1 MWRTALAPYYS
12 PFWAGMIMDV
22 ISPERITNGLETRF
36 IGQRVIHFTRLKS
49 TMEMARQEARRGAD
63 EGTVVIAEEQTA
75 GRGRVKRAW
84 LSPRGSISLSV
95 VLYPGIAQ
103 LPSLIMLA
111 SVAAARSIEA
121 VAGFKAQLKWPND
134 VLIGGRKVCGILI
147 ENELKGSGVSW
158 AVIGIGINVNMK
170 VRAMTE
176 IADTATSLSDELGE
190 ELPRVEIIRRLLIE
204 LERLYLE
211 LGDGAHIYQEWRKRL
226 ITLGKRVR
234 VISGET
240 VLQGVAEDVSRD
252 GSLLLKHDDGSISHI
267 VAGDVILRD
276 AD

>member
-1 MWRTALAPYYS
+1 MVLAPKYDLLRV
-12 PFWAGMIMDV
+12 GMIMDF
-22 ISPERITNGLETRF
+22 ISPERITDGLGTRF
-36 IGQRVIHFTRLKS
+36 IGQRVAHFPSLNS
-49 TMEMARQEARRGAD
+49 TMEMARREAKKGAV

-84 LSPRGSISLSV
+84 LSPRGSLSLSV
-95 VLYPGIAQ
+95 VLYPGVAQ
-103 LPSLIMLA
+103 LPYLIMLA
-111 SVAAARSIEA
+111 SVAVARSLET
-121 VAGFKAQLKWPND
+121 VAGLKTQLKWPND
-134 VLIGGRKVCGILI
+134 VLIRGKKVCGILI
-147 ENELKGSGVSW
+147 ENGLKGSSIAW

-170 VRAMTE
+170 MADFPE
-176 IADTATSLSDELGE
+176 IADTATSLSDERGE

-211 LGDGAHIYQEWRKRL
+211 LGDGARLYREWRDRL

-234 VISGET
+234 VISGKN

-252 GSLLLKHDDGSISHI
+252 GSLRLKHEDGSISHI

-276 AD
+276 AG